1 MRRLFHSRIG
11 LGVDRRGPCVLML
24 NSVAAACPNC
34 KDAMEKQDPTHG
46 GMVKGYFYS
55 ILFMMST
62 PYLVLGSFC
71 AVMYYRV
78 RRARQAGKPNPPL
91 AGAAVVVTK
100 HADTATYTRPTVGSP
115 EGRREEMMEP
125 VDSTI

>member
-1 MRRLFHSRIG
+1 MRRLFQSRLG
-11 LGVDRRGPCVLML
+11 LVLIAVALFLVL

-62 PYLVLGSFC
+62 PYLVLGTFC
-71 AVMYYRV
+71 AAMYYRV
-78 RRARQAGKPNPPL
+78 RRARRAGKPNPPF
-91 AGAAVVVTK
+91 AGAAVVVAK
-100 HADTATYTRPTVGSP
+100 HAETAAHTRPTVGSR
-115 EGRREEMMEP
+115 EDRREEMMEP
-125 VDSTI
+125 VDSLS

>member
-1 MRRLFHSRIG
+1 MRRLFASRVG
-11 LGVDRRGPCVLML
+11 LVLVAL
-24 NSVAAACPNC
+24 ALVLLLHAVAAACPNC

-62 PYLVLGSFC
+62 PYLLLGSFC

-78 RRARQAGKPNPPL
+78 RRARQAGKLNPPL
-91 AGAAVVVTK
+91 AGAAVMPKTSQAQAEPALKSV
-100 HADTATYTRPTVGSP
+100 HAAIAA
-115 EGRREEMMEP
+115 RESLD
-125 VDSTI
+125 V